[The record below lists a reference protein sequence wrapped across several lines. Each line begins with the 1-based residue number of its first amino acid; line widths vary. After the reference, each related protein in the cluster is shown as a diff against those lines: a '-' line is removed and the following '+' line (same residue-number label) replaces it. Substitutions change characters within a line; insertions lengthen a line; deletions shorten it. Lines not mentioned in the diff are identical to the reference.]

1 MCLGMEGSVLEVN
14 GQTVE
19 VLTSSGKRTCMWTA
33 AELPHVG
40 DRVLTF
46 ANLGLGVIPE
56 ETADEPRDLEEG
68 YSEPAS
74 VRPGTA
80 GTITTPSGSSAAR

>member
-1 MCLGMEGSVLEVN
+1 MCVGMEGTVLELN

-33 AELPHVG
+33 AELPKVG

-46 ANLGLGVIPE
+46 ANLGLGVVPE
-56 ETADEPRDLEEG
+56 DTADELRDLEEG
-68 YSEPAS
+68 RSQPAS
-74 VRPGTA
+74 ARPGTA
-80 GTITTPSGSSAAR
+80 GTITSPSGSSAAR